1 MIQMKKFKY
10 IAAQLLLCCLVFSG
24 CDKYLDVEPKGKQL
38 LKTTNDYDLW
48 LNSTVLVAETE
59 SNNILNYMTDNMD
72 YAAVNT
78 PPTSLIDFVYT
89 WAPQFT
95 NDITSPTYLW
105 GEHYRRISLF
115 NTVILGIDDAQSGT
129 ASQKRSLKA
138 EALLGRAHSYF
149 YLVNEYAKPYNAA
162 TAATD
167 LAVPYVT
174 SDNVSQKAPA
184 RSTSAEIYQH
194 IIEDI
199 NAAIPD
205 LPDDNSNARFR
216 GSKAAAYSVLAR
228 VYLYRREYTE
238 AQRYAKLALD
248 NTRATMIDYT
258 NPATFPTTTNV
269 VSHPDVIY
277 GRASAAAGLPIS
289 AEFKNTFASNDAR
302 RNVLY
307 YNWASNVRGATSF
320 YAAAVT
326 PAFQLTNSGTT
337 VQEMRL
343 IVAECAARAND
354 LATALSNLNEVRR
367 NRYTGSPITARDFNS
382 TDQNAVMTEV
392 LAERRR
398 ELPFHG
404 LRWFD
409 MRRFDME
416 NRMPAIVR
424 TNAQN
429 VVVATLEP
437 HSSKY
442 TLQVPV
448 QVLAYNPDMIQNP

>member
-1 MIQMKKFKY
+1 MRKFTY
-10 IAAQLLLCCLVFSG
+10 IATPLLLCCLVLSG

-48 LNSTVLVAETE
+48 LNSSVLTTETN
-59 SNNILNYMTDNMD
+59 SDNILNYMTDNID
-72 YAAVNT
+72 LQNVNT
-78 PPTSLIDFVYT
+78 PPTTLSELIYT

-95 NDITSPTYLW
+95 TDINAPTYLW

-115 NTVILGIDDAQSGT
+115 NTVILGIDGAEGGT
-129 ASQKRSLKA
+129 ESQKRSIKA

-149 YLVNEYAKPYNAA
+149 YLVNEYAKPYNPA

-174 SDNVSQKAPA
+174 SDDVSQKAPP
-184 RSTSAEIYQH
+184 RTTTAEIYQH

-199 NAAIPD
+199 NTAIPN
-205 LPDDNSNARFR
+205 LPEDNTNARFR

-238 AQRYAKLALD
+238 AQKYAELALS
-248 NTRATMIDYT
+248 NTKATMIDYT
-258 NPATFPTTTNV
+258 NSASFPTVTTV

-277 GRASAAAGLPIS
+277 GRASVAFGLPLTQELKS
-289 AEFKNTFASNDAR
+289 MFATNDAR
-302 RNVLY
+302 RTVLY
-307 YNWASNVRGATSF
+307 YNWAGTSRGATMF

-326 PAFQLTNSGTT
+326 PAFQLTNSGTS

-343 IVAECAARAND
+343 IAAEVAARNNN
-354 LATALSNLNEVRR
+354 LAVALSHLNEVRR
-367 NRYTGSPITARDFNS
+367 NRYTGTPVSSRDFS
-382 TDQNAVMTEV
+382 ATDQNVVLTEV

-409 MRRFDME
+409 MRRFDSE
-416 NRMPAIVR
+416 NSMPLVQR

-429 VVVATLEP
+429 TVIATLEP

-442 TLQVPV
+442 TLQIPI
-448 QVLAYNPDMIQNP
+448 QVLAFNPDMIQNP

>member
-1 MIQMKKFKY
+1 MKKIIY
-10 IAAQLLLCCLVFSG
+10 IAAQMFICCMVLSG

-48 LNSTVLVAETE
+48 LNSQVLTTETT
-59 SNNILNYMTDNMD
+59 SDNIMNYMTDNID
-72 YAAVNT
+72 LQNVNT
-78 PPTSLIDFVYT
+78 PPTTLSELIYT

-95 NDITSPTYLW
+95 TDVNTPTYLW

-115 NTVILGIDDAQSGT
+115 NTVLLGIDAAQGGT
-129 ASQKRSLKA
+129 ASQKSSIKA

-162 TAATD
+162 SATTD
-167 LAVPYVT
+167 LAVPYIT
-174 SDNVSQKAPA
+174 SDDVSQKTPA
-184 RSTSAEIYQH
+184 RSTAAEIYQH

-199 NAAIPD
+199 NTAIPN
-205 LPDDNSNARFR
+205 LPADNSNARFR
-216 GSKAAAYSVLAR
+216 GSKAAAYSILAR
-228 VYLYRREYTE
+228 VYLYRREYAE
-238 AQRYAKLALD
+238 AQRYAELALA

-258 NPATFPTTTNV
+258 NSASFPTTTNV

-277 GRASAAAGLPIS
+277 GRASVAVGLPLT
-289 AEFKNTFASNDAR
+289 AELKNMFATNDAR
-302 RNVLY
+302 RTVLY
-307 YNWASNVRGATSF
+307 YNWAGTARGATLF

-337 VQEMRL
+337 VQEMHL
-343 IVAECAARAND
+343 IAAEGAARSSNLSVA
-354 LATALSNLNEVRR
+354 LAHLNEVRR
-367 NRYTGSPITARDFNS
+367 NRYTGTNRDYNS
-382 TDQNAVMTEV
+382 TDPDAVFTEI

-409 MRRFDME
+409 MRRFDTE
-416 NRMPAIVR
+416 NRMPTVTR

-429 VVVATLEP
+429 VVIATLEP

-442 TLQVPV
+442 TLQVPI
-448 QVLAYNPDMIQNP
+448 QVLAFNPDMIQNP

>member
-1 MIQMKKFKY
+1 MKKFKY
-10 IAAQLLLCCLVFSG
+10 IATLLLLCGLFFSS

-38 LKTTNDYDLW
+38 LKTTGDFDLW
-48 LNSTVLVAETE
+48 LNSSVLVTETE
-59 SNNILNYMTDNMD
+59 SNNLLNYMTDNMD
-72 YAAVNT
+72 YIAVNN
-78 PPTSLIDFVYT
+78 PPTALIDLVYT

-95 NDITSPTYLW
+95 ADVTTPTYLW

-115 NTVILGIDDAQSGT
+115 NTVLVGIDAAQGGT
-129 ASQKRSLKA
+129 ISQKNSLRA

-149 YLVNEYAKPYNAA
+149 YLVNEYSRPYNAA

-167 LAVPYVT
+167 LAVPYIT
-174 SDNVSQKAPA
+174 SDNVSQKTPP
-184 RSTSAEIYQH
+184 RSTAAEIYKH
-194 IIEDI
+194 IIDDI
-199 NAAIPD
+199 NTAIPD

-228 VYLYRREYTE
+228 VYLYRREYSE
-238 AQRYAKLALD
+238 AQRNAELALA

-289 AEFKNTFASNDAR
+289 AELKSLFLSNDAR
-302 RNVLY
+302 RTVLY
-307 YNWASNVRGATSF
+307 LNWASNVRGATSF

-326 PAFQLTNSGTT
+326 PVFQLTNSGTT
-337 VQEMRL
+337 VQEMHL
-343 IVAECAARAND
+343 IAAEGAARSNN
-354 LATALSNLNEVRR
+354 LSNALSHLNEVRR
-367 NRYTGSPITARDFNS
+367 NRLTGTPLSSRDFNS
-382 TDQNAVMTEV
+382 SNQDVVLNEI

-409 MRRFDME
+409 MRRLDME
-416 NRMPAIVR
+416 DRMPAIVR
-424 TNAQN
+424 TTAQN
-429 VVVATLEP
+429 VVVATLDP
-437 HSSKY
+437 HSTKY
-442 TLQVPV
+442 TLQVPI
-448 QVLAYNPDMIQNP
+448 QVMAFNPDMVQNP

>member
-1 MIQMKKFKY
+1 MKKINS
-10 IAAQLLLCCLVFSG
+10 IAALFLLCVMFLSG

-38 LKTTNDYDLW
+38 LKTTNDFDLW
-48 LNSTVLVAETE
+48 LNSNVLVAETN
-59 SNNILNYMTDNMD
+59 SDNVMNYMTDNID
-72 YAAVNT
+72 LVSVNT
-78 PPTSLIDFVYT
+78 PPSTLAELIYT

-95 NDITSPTYLW
+95 ADVNSTTYLW
-105 GEHYRRISLF
+105 GEHFRRISLF
-115 NTVILGIDDAQSGT
+115 NTVLLGIDAAGGGT
-129 ASQKRSLKA
+129 TSQKNSLKA

-149 YLVNEYAKPYNAA
+149 YLVNEYAKPYDAA
-162 TAATD
+162 TVATD

-174 SDNVSQKAPA
+174 SDDVSKKAPA
-184 RSTSAEIYQH
+184 RSTAAEIYQH

-199 NAAIPD
+199 NTAIPN
-205 LPDDNSNARFR
+205 LPDDNSTARFR

-238 AQRYAKLALD
+238 AQRYAELALA
-248 NTRATMIDYT
+248 NTRAVMIDYT
-258 NPATFPTTTNV
+258 NAATFPTTTNV

-289 AEFKNTFASNDAR
+289 AELKSMFASNDAR
-302 RNVLY
+302 RTVLY
-307 YNWASNVRGATSF
+307 LNWAGTARGATSF

-326 PAFQLTNSGTT
+326 PAFQLTNSGTS
-337 VQEMRL
+337 VQEMHL
-343 IVAECAARAND
+343 IAAECAARSND
-354 LATALSNLNEVRR
+354 LATALSHLNVLRR
-367 NRYTGSPITARDFNS
+367 NRYTGTPVSSREFNS
-382 TDQNAVMTEV
+382 SSQDVVLTEV

-409 MRRFDME
+409 MRRFDKE
-416 NRMPAIVR
+416 NRMPAVTR

-429 VVVATLEP
+429 VVIATLEP

-442 TLQVPV
+442 TLQVPI
-448 QVLAYNPDMIQNP
+448 QVLAFNPDMIQNP

>member
-1 MIQMKKFKY
+1 MKKFKY
-10 IAAQLLLCCLVFSG
+10 IAAQLLLCCMVLSG
-24 CDKYLDVEPKGKQL
+24 CDKYLDIEPKGKQL
-38 LKTTNDYDLW
+38 LKTTNDFDLW
-48 LNSTVLVAETE
+48 LNSTVLTSET
-59 SNNILNYMTDNMD
+59 NADNIMNYMTDNID
-72 YAAVNT
+72 LQNVNT
-78 PPTSLIDFVYT
+78 PPTTFAELIYT

-95 NDITSPTYLW
+95 TDVSAATYLW

-115 NTVILGIDDAQSGT
+115 NTVLLGIDAAEGGT
-129 ASQKRSLKA
+129 ASQKSSIKA

-167 LAVPYVT
+167 LAVPYIT
-174 SDNVSQKAPA
+174 SDDVSQKTPA
-184 RSTSAEIYQH
+184 RSTAAEIYQH
-194 IIEDI
+194 IIDDI
-199 NAAIPD
+199 NLAIPN
-205 LPDDNSNARFR
+205 LPADNSNARFR

-228 VYLYRREYTE
+228 IYLYRREYTE
-238 AQRYAKLALD
+238 AQRYAELALS

-258 NPATFPTTTNV
+258 TAATFPTTTNV

-277 GRASAAAGLPIS
+277 GRASVAAGLPLS
-289 AEFKNTFASNDAR
+289 AELKNMFAINDAR
-302 RNVLY
+302 KTVLY
-307 YNWASNVRGATSF
+307 YNWAGTTRGATLF

-343 IVAECAARAND
+343 IVAEGAARSNN
-354 LATALSNLNEVRR
+354 LATALANLNEVRR
-367 NRYTGSPITARDFNS
+367 NRYTGTPVTSRDFSS
-382 TDQNAVMTEV
+382 TSQDVVLTEV

-416 NRMPAIVR
+416 NRMSVVTR

-429 VVVATLEP
+429 TVVAILEP

-442 TLQVPV
+442 TLQVPI
-448 QVLAYNPDMIQNP
+448 QVLAFNPDMIQNP